1 VVVWWRWWSWVSVGL
16 IVNLVERSFLYLL
29 LLAKDIDSILQL
41 YELHPL
47 SIDVLPTM
55 ACLLMMDSYSC

>member
-47 SIDVLPTM
+47 SIDVLLTM